1 MIEIEV
7 VFNPHKPAPCR
18 YNSRRVAI
26 DAALVADFVP
36 TAQEAID
43 AIRASKDT
51 KHLLLQKPQ
60 RITVQVCDKMSRLA
74 SKMYLEIISDCS
86 GEKKPVAL
94 LTIRPVKIW
103 ILCAINRGIKTGIL

>member
-1 MIEIEV
+1 MVKIEV
-7 VFNPHKPAPCR
+7 VFNPHKPAPYR

-26 DAALVADFVP
+26 DVALTADFVP

-43 AIRASKDT
+43 AIRASKDAT
-51 KHLLLQKPQ
+51 HLRFQRPQK
-60 RITVQVCDKMSRLA
+60 ISVQVCDKMSRLA
-74 SKMYLEIISDCS
+74 SKMYLEIIS

-103 ILCAINRGIKTGIL
+103 ILCAINRGSKLGIL

>member
-1 MIEIEV
+1 MIKIEV

-26 DAALVADFVP
+26 DAALAADFVP

-43 AIRASKDT
+43 AISAARDT
-51 KHLLLQKPQ
+51 THLPLQKPQ

-74 SKMYLEIISDCS
+74 SVMYSGIFAG
-86 GEKKPVAL
+86 GEKSMELITA
-94 LTIRPVKIW
+94 RPIKLW

>member
-1 MIEIEV
+1 MVKIEV

-26 DAALVADFVP
+26 DAALAADFVP

-43 AIRASKDT
+43 AIRASKET
-51 KHLLLQKPQ
+51 KHLPLQKSQ

-74 SKMYLEIISDCS
+74 SMMYS
-86 GEKKPVAL
+86 GIFAEGERSVELITA
-94 LTIRPVKIW
+94 RPIKLW
-103 ILCAINRGIKTGIL
+103 ILCAINRGIKLGIL

>member
-1 MIEIEV
+1 MVKIEV

-26 DAALVADFVP
+26 DAALAADFVP
-36 TAQEAID
+36 TVQEAID
-43 AIRASKDT
+43 AISAARDT
-51 KHLLLQKPQ
+51 THLRFQKPQ
-60 RITVQVCDKMSRLA
+60 KITVQVCDKMPQLA
-74 SKMYLEIISDCS
+74 AKMYLEIIS

-103 ILCAINRGIKTGIL
+103 ILCAIHRGIKLGIL

>member
-1 MIEIEV
+1 MIKIEV

-43 AIRASKDT
+43 AIRASKET
-51 KHLLLQKPQ
+51 KHLLFQKPQ
-60 RITVQVCDKMSRLA
+60 KIAVQVCDKMSRLA
-74 SKMYLEIISDCS
+74 SKMYLDIIS
-86 GEKKPVAL
+86 GEKKPVEL
-94 LTIRPVKIW
+94 LTARPIKLW